1 MTQRIMHFHIR
12 QRGNVLLRL
21 VLSLIPARVSQKIG
35 ESQDD
40 FKSKNMTTMEKYGK
54 VIQATILAVGLL
66 LLGLCIKSGI
76 DNFTNKDRR
85 VTVKGLAER
94 VVDADKV
101 TWNLSVAAVGD
112 ELESIFA
119 LLNRN
124 VKTIQQYLK
133 ENKIEGKCTVS
144 VKSFDITDNNSN
156 VWNERRPTYRYSVTR
171 GLVISSNDTKFVNE
185 LLQRCSDELLARG
198 VMLENSYANY
208 EYTKFQELKPEM
220 MSQAIAAAEKTA
232 QQFAENSHSTI
243 NKIVEAGQG
252 EFSNDD
258 ADIPYQKK
266 VRVVSTITYSLKD

>member
-1 MTQRIMHFHIR
+1 
-12 QRGNVLLRL
+12 
-21 VLSLIPARVSQKIG
+21 
-35 ESQDD
+35 
-40 FKSKNMTTMEKYGK
+40 MEKYGK
-54 VIQATILAVGLL
+54 VIQAVVLAVGLL

-85 VTVKGLAER
+85 VTVKGLAEK

-112 ELESIFA
+112 DLESIFT
-119 LLNRN
+119 LLNGN
-124 VKTIQQYLK
+124 VKTIQKYLK
-133 ENKIEGKCTVS
+133 ENNIDGKGTVS
-144 VKSFDITDNNSN
+144 IKSFDITDNNAN
-156 VWNERRPTYRYSVTR
+156 VWSERRPTYRYSVTR
-171 GLVISSNDTKFVNE
+171 RLVISSNDTKFVNE
-185 LLQRCSDELLARG
+185 LSQRCSDELLTRG
-198 VMLENSYANY
+198 IMLEGNYTNY

-220 MSQAIAAAEKTA
+220 MSEAIAAAEKTA

-252 EFSNDD
+252 EFSIEE